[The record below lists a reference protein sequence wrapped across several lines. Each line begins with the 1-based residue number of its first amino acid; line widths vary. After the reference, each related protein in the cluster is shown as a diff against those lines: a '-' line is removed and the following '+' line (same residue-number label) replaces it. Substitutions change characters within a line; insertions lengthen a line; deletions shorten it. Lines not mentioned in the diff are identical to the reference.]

1 MQISDNTKAI
11 LLLTAPL
18 MFGKSTNEVKLLT
31 LKEYH
36 QFAIFLNSIKKQ
48 PADLLTPE
56 LDNILNT
63 YGKLDNTRIHQLLNR
78 GFLLSQVLDYWQSRN
93 IWVISRADKT
103 YPSNFKNRL
112 KENAPA
118 ILYGCG
124 NIDLLNMGGLAIV
137 GSRNINDE
145 LIKYTINIASLSAQA
160 NQMIISGG
168 AKGADLAAMQG
179 ALNAGG
185 TVCGVLSD
193 SLEKAA
199 LNAENRLP
207 LQQNRLVLISACDP
221 KSRFN
226 VGNAM
231 VRNKYIYALANAGL
245 IINADLNKGGTW
257 AGAIEQ
263 LEKYRQIPIYIRST
277 GQISDGLNTLAN
289 KGALPW
295 KNPQFPQEF
304 LDIFKVQPPQLEP
317 DTVQHLFS
325 ENVIP
330 ILPKN
335 EKSDVNISPDEELF
349 LCAKKLILNSLD
361 KPKNDKE
368 LAQLLNV
375 SPAQIKKWLER
386 LIDENII
393 IKTGRPVRYDLIE
406 NHNNFRLFQ

>member
-18 MFGKSTNEVKLLT
+18 IFGKNTNEVKLLT
-31 LKEYH
+31 IREYH

-48 PADLLTPE
+48 PADLLTLE

-112 KENAPA
+112 KENAPP

-124 NIDLLNMGGLAIV
+124 NIELLNIGGLAIV
-137 GSRNINDE
+137 GSRNINNE
-145 LIKYTINIASLSAQA
+145 LIEYTMNIANLSATA
-160 NQMIISGG
+160 NQMVISGG
-168 AKGADLAAMQG
+168 AKGSDLAAMRG

-185 TVCGVLSD
+185 AVCGVLSD

-221 KSRFN
+221 KSRFT

-231 VRNKYIYALANAGL
+231 ARNKYIYALANAGL

-263 LEKYRQIPIYIRST
+263 LEKYRQIPIYVLLT
-277 GQISDGLNTLAN
+277 GQRSDGLNALTN
-289 KGALPW
+289 KGALSW
-295 KNPQFPQEF
+295 QNPQSVQEF
-304 LDIFKVQPPQLEP
+304 LDIFKAQPPKLRAGIIE
-317 DTVQHLFS
+317 DLFS
-325 ENVIP
+325 ETVIST
-330 ILPKN
+330 LPEN
-335 EKSDVNISPDEELF
+335 EKSDKNISPDEELF
-349 LCAKKLILNSLD
+349 LCVKKLILNNLD
-361 KPKNDKE
+361 KPKKDKE
-368 LAQLLNV
+368 IAQLLNV
-375 SPAQIKKWLER
+375 SSTQIKKWLDR
-386 LIDENII
+386 LIDENFI
-393 IKTGRPVRYDLIE
+393 IKTGRPAQYDLIE
-406 NHNNFRLFQ
+406 NHSNFRLFK

>member
-18 MFGKSTNEVKLLT
+18 IFGKSKNEVKLLT
-31 LKEYH
+31 PKEYH
-36 QFAIFLNSIKKQ
+36 QFAVFLNSIKKQ
-48 PADLLTPE
+48 PADLLTSE
-56 LDNILNT
+56 LDNILNA
-63 YGKLDNTRIHQLLNR
+63 YRKLDNTRIHQLLNR
-78 GFLLSQVLDYWQSRN
+78 GFLLSQVLYYWQSRN

-124 NIDLLNMGGLAIV
+124 NMDLLNTGGLAIV
-137 GSRNINDE
+137 GSRNINEE
-145 LIKYTINIASLSAQA
+145 LIKYTMNIANLSAKA

-185 TVCGVLSD
+185 VVCGVLSD

-199 LNAENRLP
+199 LNTENRLP

-221 KSRFN
+221 KSRFA

-231 VRNKYIYALANAGL
+231 ARNKYIYALANAGL
-245 IINADLNKGGTW
+245 IINADLNEGGTW

-263 LEKYRQIPIYIRST
+263 LEKYRQIPIYVRST

-289 KGALPW
+289 KGALSW
-295 KNPQFPQEF
+295 QNPRTPQEF
-304 LDIFKVQPPQLEP
+304 LDIFQVQPSQSEP
-317 DTVQHLFS
+317 NIIVEDLFPETIIS
-325 ENVIP
+325 TLPENE
-330 ILPKN
+330 N
-335 EKSDVNISPDEELF
+335 SDKNISPDEELF
-349 LCAKKLILNSLD
+349 LCVKKLILNNLD
-361 KPKNDKE
+361 KPKKDE
-368 LAQLLNV
+368 EIAQLLKV
-375 SPAQIKKWLER
+375 STKQIKKWLDR

-393 IKTGRPVRYDLIE
+393 IKTRRPVRYVL
-406 NHNNFRLFQ
+406 RK

>member
-18 MFGKSTNEVKLLT
+18 IFGKSKNEVKLLT
-31 LKEYH
+31 PKEYH
-36 QFAIFLNSIKKQ
+36 QFAVFLNSIKKQ
-48 PADLLTPE
+48 PADLLTSE
-56 LDNILNT
+56 LDNILNA
-63 YGKLDNTRIHQLLNR
+63 YRKLDNTRIHQLLNR
-78 GFLLSQVLDYWQSRN
+78 GFLLSQVLYYWQSRN

-124 NIDLLNMGGLAIV
+124 NMDLLNTGGLAIV
-137 GSRNINDE
+137 GSRNINEE
-145 LIKYTINIASLSAQA
+145 LIKYTMNIANLSAKA
-160 NQMIISGG
+160 HQMIISGG

-185 TVCGVLSD
+185 VVCGVLSD

-199 LNAENRLP
+199 LNTENRLP

-221 KSRFN
+221 KSRFT

-231 VRNKYIYALANAGL
+231 ARNKYIYALANAGL
-245 IINADLNKGGTW
+245 IINADLNEGGTW

-263 LEKYRQIPIYIRST
+263 LEKYRQIPIYVRST

-289 KGALPW
+289 KGALSW
-295 KNPQFPQEF
+295 QNPRTPQEF
-304 LDIFKVQPPQLEP
+304 LDIFQVQPSQSEP
-317 DTVQHLFS
+317 NIIVEDLFPETIIS
-325 ENVIP
+325 TLPENE
-330 ILPKN
+330 N
-335 EKSDVNISPDEELF
+335 SDKNISPDEELF
-349 LCAKKLILNSLD
+349 LCVKKLILNNLD
-361 KPKNDKE
+361 KPKKDE
-368 LAQLLNV
+368 EIAQLLKV
-375 SPAQIKKWLER
+375 STKQIKKWLDR

-393 IKTGRPVRYDLIE
+393 IKTRRPVRYVL
-406 NHNNFRLFQ
+406 RK